1 MTCIL
6 SNDDKGAASL
16 GLSKIAVTILISP
29 SIQKHLNQAAKR
41 SHLQENPNF
50 NLGKGP
56 FLN

>member
-16 GLSKIAVTILISP
+16 GLSKIAVTISISP
-29 SIQKHLNQAAKR
+29 SMQKHLNQAAKR

-50 NLGKGP
+50 NLG
-56 FLN
+56 